1 MEEQVPTKS
10 KTQRSELVLVGILF
24 LFGIGS
30 IIFGITRLQDR
41 IQSPFRLS
49 NIPEEAPNL
58 LEGVDLEG
66 IDVEGLKTKDTDA
79 DGLSDYQETYITQT
93 STYLSDTDG
102 DGVFDKEEISRGT
115 NPSCP
120 EGQECFNSTATTAL
134 PIDKTLPPKQGEGS
148 TATDP
153 SIAVNQ
159 ALQQFQSK
167 TPDQIRIFL
176 KEQGLP
182 EEQLKLIP
190 DATLQTIYT
199 QGLEKAVK
207 QIQQKGTLGSQ
218 QPVSQQQVPTTQQGG
233 VSGID
238 PAKLADPSLLS
249 PQEIRTI
256 LEKSGKVPL
265 DALQKVPDAAL
276 KDIFMKAIQS
286 SQK

>member
-1 MEEQVPTKS
+1 MEEQVPNKS

-41 IQSPFRLS
+41 IQTPFRLS

-66 IDVEGLKTKDTDA
+66 IDVEGLKTKDTDG

-102 DGVFDKEEISRGT
+102 DGVADKEEISRGT

-120 EGQECFNSTATTAL
+120 EGQECFNGTATTAL

-148 TATDP
+148 MAADP
-153 SIAVNQ
+153 SVAVNQ
-159 ALQQFQSK
+159 VLQQFQNK
-167 TPDQIRIFL
+167 TPDQIRAFL

-182 EEQLKLIP
+182 EEQLKLVP
-190 DATLQTIYT
+190 DAMLQTIYT

-207 QIQQKGTLGSQ
+207 QIQQKGTLGGQQVGSQ
-218 QPVSQQQVPTTQQGG
+218 QSQTTQQGG
-233 VSGID
+233 ASSID
-238 PAKLADPSLLS
+238 PAKLANPSLLS

-276 KDIFMKAIQS
+276 KDIFMKAVQS
-286 SQK
+286 SPK